1 MGSAAVEV
9 VKLTAASTEAGQKL
23 GPHSVEK
30 VFVTFEAPMA
40 KECFHLNTKISIL

>member
-9 VKLTAASTEAGQKL
+9 VKLTEVLAGQKL